1 MIDLKSVLFFFIF
14 KIDWKFYATE
24 TMSFIEIKVL
34 NSQLLVFKIRAY
46 LFDKNNTIIR
56 LTDIHKQLRKHF
68 DLF

>member
-1 MIDLKSVLFFFIF
+1 
-14 KIDWKFYATE
+14 
-24 TMSFIEIKVL
+24 MSFIEIKVL

-46 LFDKNNTIIR
+46 LFEKNNTIIR